1 MQSVP
6 LLVTPSQ
13 VLSVA
18 LGGQSVQLAVYQKL
32 LGMYMDV
39 QVNNS
44 LIIGGVIC
52 QDRNRIV
59 RSLYLGFLGDLMF
72 YDNQGL
78 TDPVYTGLGTRY
90 TLLYLELTDL
100 PNGVG

>member
-1 MQSVP
+1 MQFVP
-6 LLVTPSQ
+6 LLATPSQ

-18 LGGQSVQLAVYQKL
+18 LGGQSVQLAIYQKL
-32 LGMYMDV
+32 LGMYMNV
-39 QVNNS
+39 QVNNVP
-44 LIIGGVIC
+44 IIGGVIC

-72 YDNQGL
+72 YDNQGN
-78 TDPVYTGLGTRY
+78 TDPVYTGLGSRY

-100 PNGVG
+100 PHGVG